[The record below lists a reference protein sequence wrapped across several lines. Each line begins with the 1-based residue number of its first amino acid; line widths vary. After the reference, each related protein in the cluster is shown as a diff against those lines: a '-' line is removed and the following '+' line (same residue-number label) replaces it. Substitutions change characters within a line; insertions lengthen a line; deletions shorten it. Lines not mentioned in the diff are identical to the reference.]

1 MSTSKGLSSNSIC
14 SFIDEPPAPTVR
26 QAMNG
31 NLLYPFLST
40 AKPWVYEL
48 EVKYPEIDNDHLI
61 DVKII
66 GEGFE
71 DILQEPKSGDKVN
84 GFVVFELTEAMIALF
99 IDGDAYITYW
109 VTSGSVSVQ
118 SITLVL
124 TVQRIKDADQP
135 IPAMPQAQGKVLDLR
150 EIRELI
156 RCTLGA
162 IPFASTNM
170 RVWFDL
176 EGLDSSSQ
184 PITHHV
190 LQGEKLDE
198 NQVINGLDVTIDRDF
213 LHLFQDY
220 SGLTLIIYVN
230 YKGIN
235 DKNLAIELCRDTYQ
249 IRQIQ
254 QARYEEQDFENEQV
268 SLISAGGSVTVNHMK
283 IDLLSG
289 SNGVAGIDIYSHTL
303 PGMRVGKSIALCKNI
318 HSNIDQQQILITFD
332 DSLTRLRFAITWVHF
347 YLRVELFDVQGN
359 LIDDLTLTQWS
370 NVWADFSSAAGIKK
384 MKLYCRDY
392 SFLDFFYMW
401 IKP

>member
-1 MSTSKGLSSNSIC
+1 MGTSKGLSSNSIC
-14 SFIDEPPAPTVR
+14 GFIDEPPAPTVA

-31 NLLYPFLST
+31 NLLYPILSA
-40 AKPWVYEL
+40 AKPWIYEL
-48 EVKYPEIDNDHLI
+48 RVKYPEIDDDH
-61 DVKII
+61 II
-66 GEGFE
+66 EVTIAGEGVE
-71 DILQEPKSGDKVN
+71 DILLDPKHGDKAN

-156 RCTLGA
+156 RCTVDA

-170 RVWFDL
+170 RVWLYL
-176 EGLDSSSQ
+176 EGVDGSSQ

-190 LQGEKLDE
+190 LQGEKLE
-198 NQVINGLDVTIDRDF
+198 KNQVINGLDVTIDRDF
-213 LHLFQDY
+213 LHLFLDY
-220 SGLTLIIYVN
+220 AGLTLVILVS

-235 DKNLAIELCRDTYQ
+235 DKNLATELRRDTYQ

-254 QARYEEQDFENEQV
+254 QARYEEQDFEMEPV
-268 SLISAGGSVTVNHMK
+268 SLISAGGSITVNHMK

-289 SNGVAGIDIYSHTL
+289 SNGVAGIDTYMAML
-303 PGMRVGKSIALCKNI
+303 PGMRVGKSIAVCKNI
-318 HSNIDQQQILITFD
+318 HSNVDQQQILITFN

-347 YLRVELFDVQGN
+347 YLRAELFDDQGN

-370 NVWADFSSAAGIKK
+370 NVWADFSSAAGIKT

-392 SFLDFFYMW
+392 SFLDFFHMW
-401 IKP
+401 VKP